1 MRRLLLPLI
10 LASLALA
17 ACGEKVEDTRPGQ
30 PVKHRQEAFKGFIRS
45 FEPMGTMLRDD
56 KYEQQAFAHL
66 VQALIAQREAPWSY
80 FGADTDYPPSKSTAD
95 VWKRPEAFE
104 AERQRFI
111 AATDALGSAA
121 ASGDKATVQKAYDA
135 VYDSCKSCHKQFR
148 K

>member
-1 MRRLLLPLI
+1 MRRLLLPPI

-17 ACGEKVEDTRPGQ
+17 ACGGKVEDTRPGQ
-30 PVKHRQEAFKGFIRS
+30 PVKHRQEAFKGFIRA

-66 VQALIAQREAPWSY
+66 AQALVAQRDAPWSY
-80 FGADTDYPPSKSTAD
+80 FGPDTDYPPSKSTAD

-104 AERQRFI
+104 AARQRFI
-111 AATDALGSAA
+111 AATDTLASAA
-121 ASGDKATVQKAYDA
+121 ASGDKAAAKQAYDA
-135 VYDSCKSCHKQFR
+135 VYDSCKACHRDFR